1 MKIFTHNFNPQSNSG
16 PNKFTRTLFQKL
28 IKDNNVYLS
37 HQKDADIEFCVIQ
50 QQAFKLKPMVLRLD
64 GIYFNSEQDFNQQ
77 NAPIKFAY
85 DNADAVVFQ
94 SNFNKKLTES
104 WFGSHKNSHVIHNA
118 ADSSFIN
125 LPDLKQGVIPKFG
138 NEMFWPWDYEKEVWS
153 CAASWRPHKR
163 LLQNV
168 LYFLDH
174 APDNAVFAIAGGLGM
189 DEAKQ
194 YMNMSPRIYVLGE
207 LQYPQLISLY
217 HRSTTF
223 VHLAYLD
230 SCPNVVIDAQAAGC
244 KIICSSTGGT
254 HEVVNNGIVILEDE
268 WDMKPCT
275 IYKPPNMDFS
285 KIKEVEIHRDFRDKK
300 TGEKVSCFVNCVN
313 SYYDIFKSLLED
325 K

>member
-28 IKDNNVYLS
+28 IKDEKVSLS
-37 HQKDADIEFCVIQ
+37 NQEEADIEFCVIQ
-50 QQAFKLKPMVLRLD
+50 QQVYKVKPMVLRLD

-85 DNADAVVFQ
+85 DNADVVIFQ

-104 WFGSHKNSHVIHNA
+104 WFGPHRNGHVIHNA
-118 ADSSFIN
+118 ADSNFIN
-125 LPDLKQGVIPKFG
+125 LPDLKQGVIPKFA
-138 NEMFWPWDYEKEVWS
+138 NEIFWPWDNNVEVWS

-163 LLQNV
+163 LLQNI

-174 APDNAVFAIAGGLGM
+174 APDNAVFAIAGGLGA

-207 LQYPQLISLY
+207 LVYPQLISLY

-230 SCPNVVIDAQAAGC
+230 SCPNVVIDAQSAGC
-244 KIICSSTGGT
+244 KIICSSSGGT
-254 HEVVNNGIVILEDE
+254 HEVVDNGIMIIEDE
-268 WDMKPCT
+268 WDMKPCA
-275 IYKPPNMDFS
+275 IYNPPNIDFT
-285 KIKEVEIHRDFRDKK
+285 KIKEIAVHRDFRDKK
-300 TGEKVSCFVNCVN
+300 TGEKVSHFVNCVN
-313 SYYDIFKSLLED
+313 SYYYIFESLLEN

>member
-1 MKIFTHNFNPQSNSG
+1 MKIFTHNFNPRSNSG

-28 IKDNNVYLS
+28 IKEEKVTLS
-37 HQKDADIEFCVIQ
+37 SQEEADVEFCVIQ
-50 QQAFKLKPMVLRLD
+50 QQSHKVKPMVLRLD
-64 GIYFNSEQDFNQQ
+64 GIYFNSEQDFKQQ

-104 WFGSHKNSHVIHNA
+104 WFGPHRNGHVIHNA
-118 ADSSFIN
+118 SDDAFIN
-125 LPDLKQGVIPKFG
+125 LPDLKQGVIPKFA
-138 NEMFWPWDYEKEVWS
+138 NEIFWPWDHDAEVWS

-174 APDNAVFAIAGGLGM
+174 APDNAVFAIAG
-189 DEAKQ
+189 
-194 YMNMSPRIYVLGE
+194 VLGK

-230 SCPNVVIDAQAAGC
+230 HCPNVVIDAQSAGC

-254 HEVVNNGIVILEDE
+254 HEVVDKGIMILEEE
-268 WDMKPCT
+268 WDMKPCAL
-275 IYKPPNMDFS
+275 YKPPNMDFS
-285 KIKEVEIHRDFRDKK
+285 KIKELNK
-300 TGEKVSCFVNCVN
+300 TSNSFVHCVD
-313 SYYDIFKSLLED
+313 SYYDVLKEVLNE
-325 K
+325 